1 MATNTVADRALG
13 MIYSAFGRLADGI
26 GLAEPCWGSPVFEAV
41 VSGWNRARR
50 EPFVLQLFSGTA
62 GGPATAESDGWL
74 TFSIPAGGGLSYVD
88 ETEVIEQKY
97 PFVVWETR
105 VRPDSE
111 GAGRTR
117 GAPGNIAVYGPL
129 SGADPI
135 EAHYSLDGSFNVPKG
150 VQGGGPA
157 LGPAAYLID
166 RDGATVHL
174 PEIVGEQR
182 IEPGQNILSHSA
194 GGGGYGPPHQR
205 PAQAVLTDVVEG
217 YVSVA
222 RAREAYGVAL
232 TGDPDKVE
240 TLRVDEAATTALRA

>member
-1 MATNTVADRALG
+1 

-111 GAGRTR
+111 GAGRHPRRPRQHRRLRPPGRRRPDR
-117 GAPGNIAVYGPL
+117 GV
-129 SGADPI
+129 
-135 EAHYSLDGSFNVPKG
+135 HYSLDGSFNVPKG

-157 LGPAAYLID
+157 LGP
-166 RDGATVHL
+166 
-174 PEIVGEQR
+174 
-182 IEPGQNILSHSA
+182 
-194 GGGGYGPPHQR
+194 PP
-205 PAQAVLTDVVEG
+205 T
-217 YVSVA
+217 
-222 RAREAYGVAL
+222 
-232 TGDPDKVE
+232 
-240 TLRVDEAATTALRA
+240 